1 MTVADQIKTLDDKSK
16 SNQAQYD
23 LDRETAKMFELQSKN
38 LDKDES
44 LTGGNL
50 GYKPRVLEKTKFKY
64 SPLGMSLNK
73 PFKKMRLEILLRKTK
88 VISVMI
94 ITIPFLNC
102 TKGMMSSTRC
112 HQILRTIG

>member
-38 LDKDES
+38 LDKDEG

-50 GYKPRVLEKTKFKY
+50 GYKPRVLKRQ
-64 SPLGMSLNK
+64 SLSILHWVCHLINHL
-73 PFKKMRLEILLRKTK
+73 KK
-88 VISVMI
+88 
-94 ITIPFLNC
+94 
-102 TKGMMSSTRC
+102 
-112 HQILRTIG
+112 